1 MDKEKGKKKNKPK
14 TEQMHSA
21 FTCASFHIL
30 QILTSWSQL
39 SSHIVVALDTYINLL
54 HYNLDAD
61 CLTAQVLIVIHCY
74 PQMAVRW
81 LM

>member
-1 MDKEKGKKKNKPK
+1 
-14 TEQMHSA
+14 MHSV
-21 FTCASFHIL
+21 FTWASFHIL

-39 SSHIVVALDTYINLL
+39 NSHFVVALDTYINFLR
-54 HYNLDAD
+54 YNLDAD
-61 CLTAQVLIVIHCY
+61 CLTARVLIVIHCY